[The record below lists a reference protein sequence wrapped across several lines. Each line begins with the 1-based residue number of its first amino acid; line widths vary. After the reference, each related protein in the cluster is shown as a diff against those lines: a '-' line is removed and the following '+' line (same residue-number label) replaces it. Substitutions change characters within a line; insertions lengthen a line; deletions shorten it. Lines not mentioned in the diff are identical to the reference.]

1 MMDVDDDL
9 FEPAQGPAKIEYGEV
24 GPVFDAQ
31 YASDCSEGD
40 EIEPGDSIRADGHG
54 GFAHASCLRW
64 AAREVI
70 WE

>member
-1 MMDVDDDL
+1 MDVDDDL
-9 FEPAQGPAKIEYGEV
+9 FEPAQGPRRIERGEV

-31 YASDCSEGD
+31 YGSDCSEGD

-54 GFAHASCLRW
+54 GFAHASCLRL
-64 AAREVI
+64 AARPVI